1 VVKKDQRMGSRA
13 DRKDPRMALRIPVKV
28 DGFGADGPWQE
39 MTISEDT
46 SAGGVAFTLL
56 HPAQFGQVLLL
67 SLPLPKR
74 FRKYDFTDPS
84 YHVYAVVRRAE
95 TNGDRTTV
103 GVMFLGK
110 SAPRGYEKNPAG
122 VYLLSQDPAPG
133 TRTERRAQPRHEMPY
148 NLKISRQ
155 DLGPGP
161 QQEHTVAENL
171 SKGGARVLT
180 SLPVVKGDIV
190 LVEEVGGPFR
200 TRAEIRNIYIGKDKV
215 PRLNL
220 KFLDGEAP
228 DRLIAGG

>member
-1 VVKKDQRMGSRA
+1 MGSRA
-13 DRKDPRMALRIPVKV
+13 ERRKDPRMALRMPVKV
-28 DGFGADGPWQE
+28 DGFDVEGPWQE
-39 MTISEDT
+39 MTVSEDT
-46 SAGGVAFTLL
+46 SVGGVSFTIV

-74 FRKYDFTDPS
+74 FRQYDLTDPS
-84 YHVYAVVRRAE
+84 YHVYTVVRRAE
-95 TNGDRTTV
+95 TRRGRTTV
-103 GVMFLGK
+103 GAMFLGK
-110 SAPRGYEKNPAG
+110 NPPRGYEKNPAG
-122 VYLLSQDPAPG
+122 RYLLSEDPAPG
-133 TRTERRAQPRHEMPY
+133 TRPERRVHPRHDMHY
-148 NLKISRQ
+148 NLKLSRQ
-155 DLGPGP
+155 EPGPGP

-171 SKGGARVLT
+171 GKGGARVLT

-190 LVEEVGGPFR
+190 VVEEVGGPFK

>member
-1 VVKKDQRMGSRA
+1 MGSRVER
-13 DRKDPRMALRIPVKV
+13 RKDPRMALRIPVKV
-28 DGFGADGPWQE
+28 DGFDVAGPWQE
-39 MTISEDT
+39 MTVSEDT
-46 SAGGVAFTLL
+46 SAGGVAFTIA
-56 HPAQFGQVLLL
+56 HPTQFGQVLLL
-67 SLPLPKR
+67 SLPLPKH
-74 FRKYDFTDPS
+74 FRQYDITDPS

-95 TNGDRTTV
+95 PKGNRTTV

-110 SAPRGYEKNPAG
+110 HPPRGYEKNPAG
-122 VYLLSQDPAPG
+122 RYLLSQDQAPG
-133 TRTERRAQPRHEMPY
+133 TRTERRAHPRHDMHY
-148 NLKISRQ
+148 NLKLSRQ
-155 DLGPGP
+155 DTGPGP

-180 SLPVVKGDIV
+180 SLPLVKGDV
-190 LVEEVGGPFR
+190 VMVEEVGGPFR

>member
-1 VVKKDQRMGSRA
+1 MGSRS

-28 DGFGADGPWQE
+28 DGFDLAGPWQE
-39 MTISEDT
+39 MTVSDDT
-46 SAGGVAFTLL
+46 SAGGVAFQIA
-56 HPAQFGQVLLL
+56 HPVQFGQVLLL

-74 FRKYDFTDPS
+74 FRQYDLTDPS

-95 TNGDRTTV
+95 TVQGRTTV

-110 SAPRGYEKNPAG
+110 TPPRGYEKNPTG
-122 VYLLSQDPAPG
+122 RYLLSEDPGPG
-133 TRTERRAQPRHEMPY
+133 TRTERRAHERHEMHY
-148 NLKISRQ
+148 NLRLSRQ
-155 DLGPGP
+155 GEGA
-161 QQEHTVAENL
+161 EKEFTVAENL

-180 SLPVVKGDIV
+180 TLPVVKGEIII
-190 LVEEVGGPFR
+190 VEEMAGPFR

-220 KFLDGEAP
+220 RFLDAEAP

>member
-1 VVKKDQRMGSRA
+1 MGSRS

-28 DGFGADGPWQE
+28 DGFDLAGPWQE
-39 MTISEDT
+39 MTVSDDT
-46 SAGGVAFTLL
+46 SAGGVAFQIA
-56 HPAQFGQVLLL
+56 HPVQFGQVLLL

-74 FRKYDFTDPS
+74 FRQYDLTDPS

-95 TNGDRTTV
+95 TVQGRTTV

-110 SAPRGYEKNPAG
+110 NPPRGYEKNPAG
-122 VYLLSQDPAPG
+122 RYLLSEDPGPG
-133 TRTERRAQPRHEMPY
+133 TRTERRAHERHEMHY
-148 NLKISRQ
+148 NLRLSRQ
-155 DLGPGP
+155 GEGA
-161 QQEHTVAENL
+161 EKEFTVAENL

-180 SLPVVKGDIV
+180 TLPVVKGEIII
-190 LVEEVGGPFR
+190 VEEMAGPFR

-220 KFLDGEAP
+220 RFLDGEAP

>member
-1 VVKKDQRMGSRA
+1 MGSPA

-28 DGFGADGPWQE
+28 DGFDQAGPWQE
-39 MTISEDT
+39 MTVSDDT
-46 SAGGVAFTLL
+46 SAGGVAFQIA

-74 FRKYDFTDPS
+74 FRQYDLSDPS

-95 TNGDRTTV
+95 TVQGRTTV

-110 SAPRGYEKNPAG
+110 NPPRGYEKNPAG
-122 VYLLSQDPAPG
+122 RYLLSEDPGPG
-133 TRTERRAQPRHEMPY
+133 TRTERRAHQRHEMHY
-148 NLKISRQ
+148 NLRLSRQ
-155 DLGPGP
+155 GEGA
-161 QQEHTVAENL
+161 EKEFTVAENL

-180 SLPVVKGDIV
+180 TLPVVKGEIII
-190 LVEEVGGPFR
+190 VEEMAGPFR
-200 TRAEIRNIYIGKDKV
+200 SRAEIRNIYIGKDKV

-220 KFLDGEAP
+220 RFLDAEAP

>member
-1 VVKKDQRMGSRA
+1 MGSPA

-28 DGFGADGPWQE
+28 DGFDLAGPWQE
-39 MTISEDT
+39 MTVSDDT
-46 SAGGVAFTLL
+46 SAGGVAFQIA

-74 FRKYDFTDPS
+74 FRQYDLTDPS

-95 TNGDRTTV
+95 TVQGRTTV

-110 SAPRGYEKNPAG
+110 NPPRGYEKNPAG
-122 VYLLSQDPAPG
+122 RYLLSEDPGPG
-133 TRTERRAQPRHEMPY
+133 TRTERRAHQRHEMHY
-148 NLKISRQ
+148 NLRLSRQ
-155 DLGPGP
+155 GEGA
-161 QQEHTVAENL
+161 EKEFTVAENL

-180 SLPVVKGDIV
+180 TLPVVKGEIII
-190 LVEEVGGPFR
+190 VEEMAGPFR

-220 KFLDGEAP
+220 RFLDAEAP